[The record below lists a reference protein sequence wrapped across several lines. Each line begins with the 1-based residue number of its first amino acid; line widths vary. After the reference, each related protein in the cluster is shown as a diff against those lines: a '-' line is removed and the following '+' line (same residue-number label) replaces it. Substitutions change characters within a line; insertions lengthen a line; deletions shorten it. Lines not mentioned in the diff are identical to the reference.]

1 MKRQET
7 LEENKK
13 LYSQR
18 SIGIATYLGGPLA
31 AGILVRQNFIN
42 LNKER
47 QGLNSLL
54 IGIVS
59 TFILFAG
66 IFSIPDDIIDK
77 IPNSLIPL
85 IYAGVIYLIVESIQ
99 GADLKEF
106 KENSGTF
113 YSGWNAAGIGLLSG
127 ILIAGGILGYIFLLE
142 EDWDVDSYN
151 SKIELHTANEEQA
164 LKLFEMLDSAQKN
177 QITQFIKSTGIPK
190 WEENLT
196 VLNSIDK
203 IENVPEEFISQVN
216 LLKEYTRLRIEA
228 YELISKAV
236 QAESSEYDE
245 EIIKRHNRIDE
256 IISQL

>member
-1 MKRQET
+1 M
-7 LEENKK
+7 EENKK

-18 SIGIATYLGGPLA
+18 AIGIATYIGGPLA

-54 IGIVS
+54 FGIVS

-66 IFSIPDDIIDK
+66 IFSIPDEIIDK

-85 IYAGVIYLIVESIQ
+85 IYTGAIYLIVESIQ
-99 GADLKEF
+99 GKDLKEF
-106 KENSGTF
+106 KENNGTF
-113 YSGWNAAGIGLLSG
+113 YSEWNAAGIGLLSG
-127 ILIAGGILGYIFLLE
+127 ILIAAGIFGFIFLQE
-142 EDWDVDSYN
+142 EDWDIDSYN
-151 SKIELHTANEEQA
+151 SKIELYSANEEQA
-164 LKLFEMLDSAQKN
+164 MKLFEMLDSAPKS
-177 QITQFIKSTGIPK
+177 QITQFIEDTGIPK

-196 VLNSIDK
+196 VLSSIDQ
-203 IENVPEEFISQVN
+203 IENVPEEYRKQVN
-216 LLKEYTRLRIEA
+216 LLKEYTILRIEA
-228 YELISKAV
+228 YGLIYKAV
-236 QAESSEYDE
+236 QAESLEYDE